1 MLWTFTGIVLTATLL
16 LQGGEAQANKGRVKV
31 EADSV
36 ILTCPL
42 LSTITWFRKT
52 KGNEDS
58 KIDTNDEN
66 YRIQNFG
73 EQHNGKYYCKNSTSK
88 YYFYIRARVCADC
101 IELDTGVVI
110 GIICGD
116 LALTLIVAGLVYW
129 FAKRRGPS
137 SKDFRSLGADDFPPS
152 RPPHMTSAHQAEY
165 APIKSGQR
173 EVYDKLQK
181 R

>member
-1 MLWTFTGIVLTATLL
+1 MLWTFTEIVLTATLL
-16 LQGGEAQANKGRVKV
+16 LQGGEAQANEELVKV

-36 ILTCPL
+36 TLTCPF
-42 LSTITWFRKT
+42 SQPVTWFRKRKDKEPLT
-52 KGNEDS
+52 K
-58 KIDTNDEN
+58 DTNDKKYTIEN
-66 YRIQNFG
+66 FNDH
-73 EQHNGKYYCKNSTSK
+73 HNGKYYCDDGSSK

-101 IELDTGVVI
+101 IELDTGMVI

-137 SKDFRSLGADDFPPS
+137 SKDFRSLGTDDFPPS